1 VDQHLERILV
11 DIDVTEPA
19 QPDSAL
25 RRRLL
30 GIGLGGAAVSLL
42 PFLAGRAGATTPGTQ
57 PTDSTDS
64 TGSTAAATT
73 TTAAPPKRPTDD
85 DVTLLGFA
93 QSVEIAAFR
102 LYEEALAGKDFDDND
117 RAVLAT
123 IHDAHEAYASSLS
136 GFLGREAPNEVNPV
150 FDDTKSSFSGDRSS
164 VLDACYKLESTLVA
178 THADILKELQGTDG
192 AGLLASILIVEG
204 RHGTVIAYLNGS
216 TDLDEL
222 LVEPEATALTPAD
235 A

>member
-1 VDQHLERILV
+1 VSISKGFFVDKV
-11 DIDVTEPA
+11 VTEAA
-19 QPDSAL
+19 QPDGAL

-42 PFLAGRAGATTPGTQ
+42 PFLAGRAGATTPGTA
-57 PTDSTDS
+57 PTDS
-64 TGSTAAATT
+64 GAATT
-73 TTAAPPKRPTDD
+73 TTSAPPKRPTDD
-85 DVTLLGFA
+85 DVSLLGFA

-102 LYEEALAGKDFDDND
+102 LYEQALANDGFDDND

-123 IHDAHEAYASSLS
+123 IHDAHQAYASSLS
-136 GFLGREAPNEVNPV
+136 GFLGRQAPNEVNPV
-150 FDDTKSSFSGDRSS
+150 YDDVKSSFTGDRSS
-164 VLDACYKLESTLVA
+164 VLDAAYQLESTAVA
-178 THADILKELQGTDG
+178 THTDILKQLQGTDG
-192 AGLLASILIVEG
+192 AGLLASILIVEA

-222 LVEPEATALTPAD
+222 LVDPEADALTPAD

>member
-1 VDQHLERILV
+1 MSISKGFCV

-19 QPDSAL
+19 QPDGAL

-42 PFLAGRAGATTPGTQ
+42 PFLAGRAGATTPGTAA
-57 PTDSTDS
+57 TDS
-64 TGSTAAATT
+64 AAATT
-73 TTAAPPKRPTDD
+73 TTSAPPKRPTDD
-85 DVTLLGFA
+85 DVSLLGFA

-102 LYEEALAGKDFDDND
+102 LYEQALANDGFDDND

-123 IHDAHEAYASSLS
+123 IHDAHQAYASSLS
-136 GFLGREAPNEVNPV
+136 GFLGRQAPNEVNPV
-150 FDDTKSSFSGDRSS
+150 YDDVKSSFTGDRSS
-164 VLDACYKLESTLVA
+164 VLDAAYQLESTAVA
-178 THADILKELQGTDG
+178 THTDILKQLQGTDG
-192 AGLLASILIVEG
+192 AGLLASILIVEA

-222 LVEPEATALTPAD
+222 LVDPEADALTPAD

>member
-1 VDQHLERILV
+1 MSISKGFCV

-19 QPDSAL
+19 QPDGAL

-42 PFLAGRAGATTPGTQ
+42 PFLAGRAGATTPGTT
-57 PTDSTDS
+57 PTDS
-64 TGSTAAATT
+64 AAATT
-73 TTAAPPKRPTDD
+73 TTSAPPKRPTDD
-85 DVTLLGFA
+85 DVSLLGFA

-102 LYEEALAGKDFDDND
+102 LYEQALANDGFDDND

-123 IHDAHEAYASSLS
+123 IHDAHQAYASSLS
-136 GFLGREAPNEVNPV
+136 GFLGREAPNEVNPL
-150 FDDTKSSFSGDRSS
+150 FDDVKSSFTGDRSS
-164 VLDACYKLESTLVA
+164 VLDAAYQLESTAVA
-178 THADILKELQGTDG
+178 THTDILEELRGTDG
-192 AGLLASILIVEG
+192 AGLLASILIVEA
-204 RHGTVIAYLNGS
+204 RHGTVISYLNGS

-222 LVEPEATALTPAD
+222 LVDPEADALTPAD

>member
-1 VDQHLERILV
+1 VSISKGFFVDKV
-11 DIDVTEPA
+11 VTEAA
-19 QPDSAL
+19 QPDGAL

-57 PTDSTDS
+57 PTDST
-64 TGSTAAATT
+64 AAATT
-73 TTAAPPKRPTDD
+73 TTSAPPKRPTDD
-85 DVTLLGFA
+85 DVSLLGFA

-102 LYEEALAGKDFDDND
+102 LYEQALANDGFDDDD

-123 IHDAHEAYASSLS
+123 IHDAHQAYASSLS
-136 GFLGREAPNEVNPV
+136 GFLGREAPNEVNPLY
-150 FDDTKSSFSGDRSS
+150 DDVKSSFTGDRSS
-164 VLDACYKLESTLVA
+164 VLDAAYKLESTTVA
-178 THADILKELQGTDG
+178 TNINILNELQGTDG
-192 AGLLASILIVEG
+192 AALLASILIVEAE
-204 RHGTVIAYLNGS
+204 HGTVIAYLNGS

-222 LVEPEATALTPAD
+222 LVDPEADALTPAD

>member
-1 VDQHLERILV
+1 V

-19 QPDSAL
+19 QPDGAL

-42 PFLAGRAGATTPGTQ
+42 PFLAGRAGATTPGTT
-57 PTDSTDS
+57 PTDS
-64 TGSTAAATT
+64 AAATT
-73 TTAAPPKRPTDD
+73 TTSAPPKRPTDD
-85 DVTLLGFA
+85 DVSLLGFA

-102 LYEEALAGKDFDDND
+102 LYEQALANDGFDDND

-123 IHDAHEAYASSLS
+123 IHDAHQAYASSLS
-136 GFLGREAPNEVNPV
+136 GFLGREAPNEVNPL
-150 FDDTKSSFSGDRSS
+150 FDDVKSSFTGDRSS
-164 VLDACYKLESTLVA
+164 VLDAAYQLESTAVA
-178 THADILKELQGTDG
+178 THTDILEELRGTDG
-192 AGLLASILIVEG
+192 AGLLASILIVEA
-204 RHGTVIAYLNGS
+204 RHGTVISYLNGS

-222 LVEPEATALTPAD
+222 LVDPEADALTPAD

>member
-1 VDQHLERILV
+1 VSISKGFCV

-19 QPDSAL
+19 QPDGAL

-42 PFLAGRAGATTPGTQ
+42 PFLAGRAGATTPGTT
-57 PTDSTDS
+57 PTDS
-64 TGSTAAATT
+64 AAATT
-73 TTAAPPKRPTDD
+73 TTSAPPKRPTDD
-85 DVTLLGFA
+85 DVSLLGFA

-102 LYEEALAGKDFDDND
+102 LYEQALANDGFDDND

-123 IHDAHEAYASSLS
+123 IHDAHQAYASSLS
-136 GFLGREAPNEVNPV
+136 GFLGRQAPNEVNPV
-150 FDDTKSSFSGDRSS
+150 YDDVKSSFTGDRSS
-164 VLDACYKLESTLVA
+164 VLDAAYQLESTAVA
-178 THADILKELQGTDG
+178 THTDILKQLQGTDG
-192 AGLLASILIVEG
+192 AGLLASILIVEA

-222 LVEPEATALTPAD
+222 LVDPEADALTPAD

>member
-1 VDQHLERILV
+1 VSISKGFCV

-19 QPDSAL
+19 QPDGAL

-42 PFLAGRAGATTPGTQ
+42 PFLAGRAGATTPGTT
-57 PTDSTDS
+57 PTDS
-64 TGSTAAATT
+64 AAATT
-73 TTAAPPKRPTDD
+73 TTSAPPKRPTDD
-85 DVTLLGFA
+85 DVSLLGFA

-102 LYEEALAGKDFDDND
+102 LYEQALANDGFDDND

-123 IHDAHEAYASSLS
+123 IHDAHQAYASSLS
-136 GFLGREAPNEVNPV
+136 GFLGREAPNEVNPL
-150 FDDTKSSFSGDRSS
+150 FDDVKSSFTGDRSS
-164 VLDACYKLESTLVA
+164 VLDAAYQLESTAVA
-178 THADILKELQGTDG
+178 THTDILEELRGTDG
-192 AGLLASILIVEG
+192 AGLLASILIVEA
-204 RHGTVIAYLNGS
+204 RHGTVISYLNGS

-222 LVEPEATALTPAD
+222 LVDPEADALTPAD

>member
-1 VDQHLERILV
+1 MSISKGFFVDKV
-11 DIDVTEPA
+11 VTEAA
-19 QPDSAL
+19 QPDGAL

-42 PFLAGRAGATTPGTQ
+42 PFLAGRAGATTPGTA
-57 PTDSTDS
+57 PTDS
-64 TGSTAAATT
+64 AAATT
-73 TTAAPPKRPTDD
+73 TTSAPPKRPTDD
-85 DVTLLGFA
+85 DVSLLGFA

-102 LYEEALAGKDFDDND
+102 LYEQALANDGFDDND

-123 IHDAHEAYASSLS
+123 IHDAHQAYASSLS
-136 GFLGREAPNEVNPV
+136 GFLGRQAPNEVNPV
-150 FDDTKSSFSGDRSS
+150 YDDVKSSFTGDRSS
-164 VLDACYKLESTLVA
+164 VLDAAYQLESTTVA
-178 THADILKELQGTDG
+178 THTDILKQLQGTDG
-192 AGLLASILIVEG
+192 AGLLASILIVEA

-222 LVEPEATALTPAD
+222 LVDPEADALTPAD

>member
-1 VDQHLERILV
+1 V

-19 QPDSAL
+19 QPDGAL

-42 PFLAGRAGATTPGTQ
+42 PFLAGRAGATTPATG
-57 PTDSTDS
+57 PTDTASTDTS
-64 TGSTAAATT
+64 PATT
-73 TTAAPPKRPTDD
+73 TTSTPPKRPSDD

-102 LYEEALAGKDFDDND
+102 LYDVALATDNFDDND

-123 IHDAHEAYASSLS
+123 IHDAHQAYAASLS
-136 GFLGREAPNEVNPV
+136 GFLGREAPQEVNPIYDEV
-150 FDDTKSSFSGDRSS
+150 QSSFSGDRSS
-164 VLDACYKLESTLVA
+164 VLDAAYQLESTAVA
-178 THADILKELQGTDG
+178 THTDVLSQLQGTDG
-192 AGLLASILIVEG
+192 AALIASMLIVEA

-222 LVEPEATALTPAD
+222 LVANEADALTPAE

>member
-1 VDQHLERILV
+1 MSISKGFCV

-19 QPDSAL
+19 QPDGAL

-42 PFLAGRAGATTPGTQ
+42 PFLAGRAGATTPGTT
-57 PTDSTDS
+57 PTDS
-64 TGSTAAATT
+64 AAATT
-73 TTAAPPKRPTDD
+73 TTSAPPKRPTDD
-85 DVTLLGFA
+85 DVSLLGFA

-102 LYEEALAGKDFDDND
+102 LYEQALANDGFDDND

-123 IHDAHEAYASSLS
+123 IHDAHQAYASSLS
-136 GFLGREAPNEVNPV
+136 GFLGRQAPNEVNPV
-150 FDDTKSSFSGDRSS
+150 YDDVKSSFTGDRSS
-164 VLDACYKLESTLVA
+164 VLDAAYQLESTAVA
-178 THADILKELQGTDG
+178 THTDILKQLQGTDG
-192 AGLLASILIVEG
+192 AGLLASILIVEA

-222 LVEPEATALTPAD
+222 LVDPEADALTPAD

>member
-1 VDQHLERILV
+1 MSISKGFCV

-19 QPDSAL
+19 QPDGAL

-42 PFLAGRAGATTPGTQ
+42 PFLAGRAGATTPGTA
-57 PTDSTDS
+57 PTDS
-64 TGSTAAATT
+64 AAATT
-73 TTAAPPKRPTDD
+73 TTSAPPKRPTDD
-85 DVTLLGFA
+85 DVSLLGFA

-102 LYEEALAGKDFDDND
+102 LYEQALANDGFDDND

-123 IHDAHEAYASSLS
+123 IHDAHQAYASSLS
-136 GFLGREAPNEVNPV
+136 GFLGRQAPNEVNPV
-150 FDDTKSSFSGDRSS
+150 YDDVKSSFTGDRSS
-164 VLDACYKLESTLVA
+164 VLDAAYQLESTAVA
-178 THADILKELQGTDG
+178 THTDILKQLQGTDG
-192 AGLLASILIVEG
+192 AGLLASILIVEA

-222 LVEPEATALTPAD
+222 LVDPEADALTPAD